1 VSAIL
6 TITEPSGHIR
16 EFGLEDGHT
25 YTVGRAKDNDIVLN
39 DPRVSR
45 KHAHIK
51 AENGDYRLI
60 DGYYENGN
68 LIRSVN
74 HIFVNG
80 APVVEKALEA
90 SDAVKIGE
98 TEIAF
103 RKIVPFSEQ
112 RQDYVADMPSNVA
125 SVHIDLS
132 SLEFGQPGTVDV
144 KVTPIVTEPPIAAPK
159 TPPPR
164 IATPPIVQKTEEPP
178 PPRIEQPKSMPSA
191 VQPAPVVQPP
201 PVAKEPTI
209 PATKD
214 QPAAVKYDDAPLG
227 HTQLQMSAKEIIG
240 RPSHSSFESPV
251 ASPDEIKDLRR
262 KAKMLELVYEMS
274 RTLGTVFDLKEI
286 FEKATDLIFR
296 GTPAD
301 RVVALLAD
309 KPASESGEFE
319 LSQIAALARSQSLEQ
334 LSEKLTVS
342 RTITQ
347 KVMRERVALLSQDAR
362 SDAQF
367 GGAESIVAQ
376 GVRSTICAPL
386 ITESNVHGVV
396 YADRL
401 DPFAAFTPDDLELIS
416 AVAAQAAVTVET
428 VRAHTRLAR
437 EEVAR
442 ANYSR
447 FMPEYVVKELLNNP
461 DSFRLGGANQTIT
474 VLFADIRGF
483 TSLSEREN
491 PERVVK
497 LLNRYFSAMT
507 EIIFA
512 HRGTLDKYI
521 GDGLMALFGAPNAS
535 PNDALN
541 AVKAAVAMQRR
552 IIALNGELV
561 AEQLSPVT
569 VGIGLHTGVATVGY
583 IGSDKRS
590 EYTAIGDTVNL
601 AARLESNA
609 RGGQILISEATAEAV
624 NGAFPLVAHEP
635 LTVKNRVQPVNL
647 FEVNL
652 A

>member
-1 VSAIL
+1 MSAIL

-51 AENGDYRLI
+51 AGNGDYKLI

-68 LIRSVN
+68 LVRSVN

-80 APVVEKALEA
+80 APVIEKVLEA
-90 SDAVKIGE
+90 ADAVKIGE

-103 RKIVPFSEQ
+103 RKIIPFSDQQ
-112 RQDYVADMPSNVA
+112 RGYVADLPSNVA
-125 SVHIDLS
+125 SVRIDVS
-132 SLEFGQPGTVDV
+132 SLELGKPGSADV
-144 KVTPIVTEPPIAAPK
+144 KVVPIVTEQPISRPK
-159 TPPPR
+159 MSQPTLDTPAVAR
-164 IATPPIVQKTEEPP
+164 AEESS
-178 PPRIEQPKSMPSA
+178 PPRIEQPKSMRPVA
-191 VQPAPVVQPP
+191 QPAPAGNELVPEV
-201 PVAKEPTI
+201 KE
-209 PATKD
+209 
-214 QPAAVKYDDAPLG
+214 QPAPVKYDDAPLG

-240 RPSHSSFESPV
+240 RPSHTSFESPI

-309 KPASESGEFE
+309 RPSSESGEFE
-319 LSQIAALARSQSLEQ
+319 LSQIAARARSQNLEQ

-347 KVMRERVALLSQDAR
+347 KVMRERVAILSQDAR
-362 SDAQF
+362 TDEQF
-367 GGAESIVAQ
+367 GGADSIVAQ

-535 PNDALN
+535 PDDARN

-569 VGIGLHTGVATVGY
+569 VGIGLHTGVATIGY

-609 RGGQILISEATAEAV
+609 RGGQILISEATAQAV